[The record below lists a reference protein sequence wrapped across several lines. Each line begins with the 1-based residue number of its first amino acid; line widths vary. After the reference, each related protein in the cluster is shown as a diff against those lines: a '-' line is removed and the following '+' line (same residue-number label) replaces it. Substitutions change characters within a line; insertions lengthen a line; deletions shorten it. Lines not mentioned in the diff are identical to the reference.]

1 MNCRH
6 KTSKIKCQ
14 KSKLRY
20 HRFAMMIWFPQSGG
34 PSSVFHFAFCIL
46 VLLLLVAGCQ
56 NAKDRTSLLG
66 QIDQLTQ
73 EKTQLQEQVEQSKS
87 ENEQLQK
94 QVQVLSG
101 LPQEVKLE
109 NLSSLKTVQIG
120 RYTNLFDKDK
130 DGRIES
136 LIVYIQ
142 PLDEE
147 GDKAKWPGAV
157 DVQLWDLNSPQ
168 ASQALLG
175 EWHVTP
181 AELKKLWF
189 SGLSTN
195 YRLTFDITEVIETYR
210 EPLTVKVTFTDYLTG
225 KVFKE
230 QKAIEPRSP

>member
-1 MNCRH
+1 MNKECRIQD
-6 KTSKIKCQ
+6 TEYAIS
-14 KSKLRY
+14 S
-20 HRFAMMIWFPQSGG
+20 
-34 PSSVFHFAFCIL
+34 PSLASRVSVFCLLCFAFC
-46 VLLLLVAGCQ
+46 LLSLGGCQ
-56 NAKDRTSLLG
+56 NANDRASLLE

-73 EKTQLQEQVEQSKS
+73 DKTLLRERIEQSES

-94 QVQVLSG
+94 QVKVLSA
-101 LPQEVKLE
+101 LPDEVKLE
-109 NLSSLKTVQIG
+109 NLSALKTVRIG

-195 YRLTFDITEVIETYR
+195 YRLAFDVSDKIETYE

-230 QKAIEPRSP
+230 QKAIEPQSP